1 MLAAQ
6 PHASYARRKGEIDVR
21 RSTKIAL
28 GGLTAAV
35 VIAAGIGG
43 YFASTKLIWPSNVT
57 RPASSKEFAGDRTN
71 LLRIGTERH
80 GDTSLS
86 PIGRSCNT
94 CHLEE
99 NSYNETF
106 NRPYPHY
113 VQSVRYKTGLSE
125 ITAEGMVQFC
135 MISAMEGRPLD
146 WDSEALTA
154 LTAFVLERHRKVL
167 AGQQKQSALPADSC
181 GAPIVEMT
189 PVPPRS
195 TGLTTAAR

>member
-1 MLAAQ
+1 V
-6 PHASYARRKGEIDVR
+6 RKSAKLV
-21 RSTKIAL
+21 L
-28 GGLTAAV
+28 GGVTAMVVVAGAV
-35 VIAAGIGG
+35 GG
-43 YFASTKLIWPSNVT
+43 YFAWTKLIWPSHVT
-57 RPASSKEFAGDRTN
+57 RPADSKEFAGSRMN
-71 LLRIGTERH
+71 LLPIGTVRH

-99 NSYNETF
+99 DSYNETF

-146 WDSEALTA
+146 WDSEALAA
-154 LTAFVLERHRKVL
+154 LTAFVLDRHGRAL
-167 AGQQKQSALPADSC
+167 ARQRKQSALPADSC
-181 GAPIVEMT
+181 GAPTTQMT
-189 PVPPRS
+189 PVPPSS
-195 TGLTTAAR
+195 TGFTTAAR